1 MTSQYTEL
9 KNARF
14 IGFSIDPVSAV
25 ALCLCRVVIDEV
37 VKNERRTRA
46 RRAKD
51 QSSFETAMS
60 SIVGD
65 LLMAAVRE
73 DGGWAYRSVSK
84 KSFADSPVKGDTFN
98 HIMTSLDA
106 LGLVESVKGGNL
118 KNPFDVS
125 EGTGFHPGMAT
136 RFRVTSRFLDLCA
149 KQVVALKGFEVSDWL
164 RTLSR
169 SV

>member
-1 MTSQYTEL
+1 
-9 KNARF
+9 
-14 IGFSIDPVSAV
+14 
-25 ALCLCRVVIDEV
+25 
-37 VKNERRTRA
+37 
-46 RRAKD
+46 
-51 QSSFETAMS
+51 
-60 SIVGD
+60 
-65 LLMAAVRE
+65 MAAVRE
-73 DGGWAYRSVSK
+73 DGNWAYRSVSK
-84 KSFADSPVKGDTFN
+84 KSFTDSPVKGDTFN
-98 HIMTSLDA
+98 HIMTSLEA

-118 KNPFDVS
+118 KNPFDVL